1 MPKRFDI
8 RKPCYILTYMAK
20 TSMNEKLEHIN
31 KEAFWD
37 LNHLITM
44 NDARRALGL
53 PPLKNDYYLGVKR

>member
-1 MPKRFDI
+1 
-8 RKPCYILTYMAK
+8 MAK

-31 KEAFWD
+31 REAFWD

-53 PPLKNDYYLGVKR
+53 PPIKNDYYLGVKR

>member
-20 TSMNEKLEHIN
+20 TSLHEKLEHIN
-31 KEAFWD
+31 GKAIQD

-44 NDARRALGL
+44 NDARKALGL
-53 PPLKNDYYLGVKR
+53 YPLETDEYLGVRR